1 MSHEYK
7 SQLKRLAPV
16 FYRDKA
22 YVHWTFTMNHR
33 ATGWLTN
40 KHHENL
46 RSLLFQSLVRD
57 HQCCP
62 VYCLMPDHAHFV
74 FIGLNQHAD
83 QLPFIRKLSRE
94 WNILLKPIQL
104 SKQAY
109 DNVLR
114 EDDRANDGFPNLI
127 GYILRNPVR
136 KNLVSTWQAWPYSG
150 TILPGYPQL
159 DPRKDYFWENFWK
172 GYNQQAD

>member
-1 MSHEYK
+1 MPHKYK

-16 FYRDKA
+16 FYQNKA
-22 YVHWTFTMNHR
+22 YAHWTFSMQNR
-33 ATGWLTN
+33 ATGWLT
-40 KHHENL
+40 KQHHHDVHAM
-46 RSLLFQSLVRD
+46 LLQWLVRY

-62 VYCLMPDHAHFV
+62 IYCLMPDHAHFV

-83 QLPFIRKLSRE
+83 QLPLVREFSRE
-94 WNILLKPIQL
+94 WNKLLHPIQL

-114 EDDRANDGFPNLI
+114 EDDRTNDGFSDLI
-127 GYILRNPVR
+127 GYIRRNPVR
-136 KNLVSTWQAWPYSG
+136 KNLVTTWQEWPYTG

-159 DPRKDYFWENFWK
+159 DIRKDYFWENFWK
-172 GYNQQAD
+172 GYQQQAD